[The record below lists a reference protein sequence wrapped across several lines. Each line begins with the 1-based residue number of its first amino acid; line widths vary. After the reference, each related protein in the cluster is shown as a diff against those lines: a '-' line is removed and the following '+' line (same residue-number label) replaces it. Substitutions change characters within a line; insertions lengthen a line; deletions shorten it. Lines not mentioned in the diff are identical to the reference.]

1 MNSYLTPYTEINS
14 KWIKYLNV
22 KVKTHIKKNIK
33 EKLQD
38 TGFGND
44 LLDMTSKARET
55 KVKINQ
61 TT

>member
-22 KVKTHIKKNIK
+22 KVKTHIKENIK

-38 TGFGND
+38 TGLGND
-44 LLDMTSKARET
+44 LLDMTSKAQET
-55 KVKINQ
+55 KVKIN
-61 TT
+61 